1 MRAGGARFTKRI
13 LYYQII
19 EVPILGLVPGAL
31 CSVVQ
36 WATECLTLHSSW
48 AYKGV
53 VSQTSVNWIV
63 F

>member
-13 LYYQII
+13 LYYQRT
-19 EVPILGLVPGAL
+19 EVPILVLVPGGL

-36 WATECLTLHSSW
+36 WATECIILHTSW

-53 VSQTSVNWIV
+53 VSQTFVNWIV